1 MDDNIQNMQDKQFVA
16 SVALMNHWHIPN
28 NCKMK
33 LSTSLVK
40 QNCLPLYF
48 HPTTSWWIT
57 EMHVFSTTF
66 PHLWTFWQL
75 SKWLFSMPVVMTK
88 NLTTFLT
95 VFTDQHCRNT
105 YLKQRETKSK
115 WTRSN
120 MYSHLLTDLVALVG
134 YGCNLIYTQDFIDC
148 KSTWHWFRNWLGVIR
163 PMSTKICDV
172 IKWHE
177 ISIPLTSI
185 LLKQGA

>member
-1 MDDNIQNMQDKQFVA
+1 MDDNIQTMQDKQFVA

-28 NCKMK
+28 NCKIK

-40 QNCLPLYF
+40 QNCLPLFF

-66 PHLWTFWQL
+66 PHLWSFWQL
-75 SKWLFSMPVVMTK
+75 TKWLFSMPVIMTK

-115 WTRSN
+115 WTWSN
-120 MYSHLLTDLVALVG
+120 RYSHHLTDSRQYLKHFQSSCPSAVKLP
-134 YGCNLIYTQDFIDC
+134 IRWMPQDFIDC

-163 PMSTKICDV
+163 PISTKICDV
-172 IKWHE
+172 I
-177 ISIPLTSI
+177 
-185 LLKQGA
+185 